1 MNILIFSYN
10 FPPDIGAGSF
20 RISALADELALN
32 EEVKSLTVITA
43 TPNRYNTHAPRWT
56 KNDKEHYKIVRF
68 WVPRLPSKFI
78 FSAIAY
84 SFFFI
89 QALIYSVFYFKKIN
103 IVFAT
108 SSRSMTIFLGSLVSY
123 TKRAELII
131 DIRDIFS
138 ETLPEILFKK
148 NNNLGLFI
156 QKIFKRFEIYSIN
169 RASRVIQVSPMFFDY
184 YKVHSSKWTTATNG
198 IDKIFLES
206 RYKESHEV
214 GKNEE
219 REKYNIVY
227 AGNVGAAQCL
237 DKIIPQVAMQR
248 PNFHFH
254 VYGSGS
260 GLSSM
265 KIASKS
271 QNIHL
276 HEPIPRE
283 ELIPIY
289 QTADLLFLHLDELTA
304 FKRVLPSKIF
314 EYAVYNKP
322 IVAGLQGYVVDF
334 IKENLNGFFIFTPN
348 DVQGCILSIEKAL
361 EFTSEIDNNNFS
373 NYYSRK
379 NQVLKM
385 VNCILE
391 N

>member
-10 FPPDIGAGSF
+10 FPPDLGAGSF

-32 EEVKSLTVITA
+32 EEVKTLTVITA
-43 TPNRYNTHAPRWT
+43 TPNRYNTHTPKWT
-56 KNDKEHYKIVRF
+56 KNDKEQYKIIRF
-68 WVPRLPSKFI
+68 WVPRLPSRFI

-89 QALIYSVFYFKKIN
+89 QALIYSVIFFKKIN

-123 TKRAELII
+123 IKRADLII

-148 NNNLGLFI
+148 NNHISLFI
-156 QKIFKRFEIYSIN
+156 QKIFKWFEIYSIS
-169 RASRVIQVSPMFFDY
+169 RASRVIQVSPAFFDY
-184 YKVHSSKWTTATNG
+184 YKIHQSKWTTATNG
-198 IDKIFLES
+198 IDKIFIENRHS
-206 RYKESHEV
+206 QNHQNR
-214 GKNEE
+214 KNKK
-219 REKYNIVY
+219 RDKYSIVY
-227 AGNVGAAQCL
+227 AGNIGAAQCL
-237 DKIIPQVAMQR
+237 DKIIPQVAILR

-265 KIASKS
+265 KSASKS
-271 QNIHL
+271 QNIYL

-283 ELIPIY
+283 ELISIY

-322 IVAGLQGYVVDF
+322 IVAGLQGFAVDF

-361 EFTSEIDNNNFS
+361 EFSSEIDNNNFID
-373 NYYSRK
+373 YYSRK
-379 NQVLKM
+379 NQVFKM
-385 VNCILE
+385 INCILE